1 MKKAIFILL
10 FGIIS
15 PATFAQFEILF
26 NFQNPTLFNP
36 ASVGGDSAMNVFSV
50 YQNNSSD
57 YGYQYHLEKAGFTAP
72 VPKLHGGVGI
82 MASREWSSSFN
93 GSITNLTGIY
103 SYHKKTKSNLSFSF
117 ALMPELRIND
127 FDDYSFEKRCQFN
140 VSLAADLRWKKF
152 TFGASGYNIINRN
165 FPGNGFKLFAAYNQ
179 FQPGK
184 VTDDK
189 IHFSPM
195 LSFITNGGDVYLV
208 ASGSLRY
215 KFMQVG
221 ADISSLIY
229 LKSRPEFFFHAGVN
243 FENFSLLYR
252 YCPNWYQT
260 TINEISL
267 GYRFGKK

>member
-15 PATFAQFEILF
+15 TAAFAQFDILF
-26 NFQNPTLFNP
+26 NFQNPTLLNP
-36 ASVGGDSAMNVFSV
+36 ASVGNDSVMNVFSV
-50 YQNNSSD
+50 YQNNSNQ
-57 YGYQYHLEKAGFTAP
+57 YGNQYHSEKAGFTAP
-72 VPKLHGGVGI
+72 VPKLHGGFGLV
-82 MASREWSSSFN
+82 ASHEWSPSFN

-165 FPGNGFKLFAAYNQ
+165 FPDNGFKLFAAYNQ

-184 VTDDK
+184 LLDDK

-195 LSFITNGGDVYLV
+195 LSAFTFGGDVYLV
-208 ASGSLRY
+208 ASGTLRY

-221 ADISSLIY
+221 ADISSIIY
-229 LKSRPEFFFHAGVN
+229 LKSRPDFFFHAGVN
-243 FENFSLLYR
+243 KGNFSLLYR
-252 YCPNWYQT
+252 YCPDWYRT